1 MQKKHTYGG
10 IYFCKKESKNI
21 TQLNIHNILYTTHNT
36 QYTIHYTQYTL
47 LYPQTFFPIDFQYTS
62 RMPPVSLRTLSRAFK
77 WLRSIKIPFQKK
89 SLYEALRTSYSEVSL
104 KEYSYFFKVWDF
116 RGNLLFFH
124 WLYNQ
129 KNFPLPNMK
138 MCPSLELSSI

>member
-21 TQLNIHNILYTTHNT
+21 TQLNIHNILYTTHNI

-47 LYPQTFFPIDFQYTS
+47 LYPQTFFPIDFEYTS

-104 KEYSYFFKVWDF
+104 KEYCLRCRVFGEIDYFSVDYTIGKIF
-116 RGNLLFFH
+116 L
-124 WLYNQ
+124 
-129 KNFPLPNMK
+129 
-138 MCPSLELSSI
+138 CPA